1 MYWRVELYVLI
12 VEFVVGTH
20 CILTQWE
27 VKPKLP
33 CSPQLLHRDVTF
45 SIGTPIYAKLTI
57 ARLQLGRFQSTLRS
71 DNIFLSFGSILR
83 PNYLMLSFLEGD
95 FYCAGR
101 STIPAWQQFGSRRDH
116 SPHEYLIF
124 NQMWYVVAR
133 WWKVSRSCFKD
144 WRFYKY
150 LNVSWRSTPD
160 FAGCWFEIPILI
172 LNNNQLQLLDGKGIK
187 QQPLIYL
194 SIY

>member
-1 MYWRVELYVLI
+1 MCVCVCVCVSGCDRVK
-12 VEFVVGTH
+12 H
-20 CILTQWE
+20 PCRLT
-27 VKPKLP
+27 VRNGYGS
-33 CSPQLLHRDVTF
+33 SPQIMINRTSNFH
-45 SIGTPIYAKLTI
+45 
-57 ARLQLGRFQSTLRS
+57 QSTLYTPGQCY

-83 PNYLMLSFLEGD
+83 LNYLMFSFLEGD

-101 STIPAWQQFGSRRDH
+101 STIPAWQQFWSRRDH

-124 NQMWYVVAR
+124 NQMWYAMAR

-150 LNVSWRSTPD
+150 LNVSWRSMPD

-194 SIY
+194 SIYRY